1 MSARDWIVSTVGEPA
16 FAQLAERLPG
26 SELQSLLLE
35 VMRERARARTPAEVL
50 AQYRRDRFVQP
61 AAVDLRTQLA
71 VDGEL
76 LAAAGEFQAI
86 ELSPLAP
93 LATCSSMALTDQHR
107 TVAALR
113 GTEVVSDPTNVL
125 ALECTLRL
133 AAGDV
138 HLTTSQRVVRAQPAP
153 KKPGFAQHFRLFVLA
168 SAGRERA
175 DHGFSHTMLVRHI
188 RTMLA
193 GLDRLEAC
201 GYRFGARRIDI
212 LATPERSALADR
224 VAADVGGARKPLDH
238 AYYSG
243 GVRYMLWTTTRD
255 GTEIPLADGGLFDWI
270 ATLTGNHRNVYVA
283 SGLGAQLVP
292 LAFAS

>member
-16 FAQLAERLPG
+16 FTQLAERLPG

-107 TVAALR
+107 TVAAVR
-113 GTEVVSDPTNVL
+113 GTEVVSET
-125 ALECTLRL
+125 TLYMRL
-133 AAGDV
+133 SETCPV
-138 HLTTSQRVVRAQPAP
+138 NSRVT
-153 KKPGFAQHFRLFVLA
+153 LDD
-168 SAGRERA
+168 GRVSTVITA
-175 DHGFSHTMLVRHI
+175 
-188 RTMLA
+188 
-193 GLDRLEAC
+193 
-201 GYRFGARRIDI
+201 ARR
-212 LATPERSALADR
+212 
-224 VAADVGGARKPLDH
+224 
-238 AYYSG
+238 
-243 GVRYMLWTTTRD
+243 
-255 GTEIPLADGGLFDWI
+255 DGGGWPTPDHLEV
-270 ATLTGNHRNVYVA
+270 TLT
-283 SGLGAQLVP
+283 
-292 LAFAS
+292 